1 MLHECVSQHITTHQ
15 RARAVHEQVG
25 SVSLVD
31 SSIRLEE
38 TVSKEA
44 MFINLQ
50 LESVE
55 ARRFKPVAFTE
66 ILLCLPNK
74 WAH

>member
-15 RARAVHEQVG
+15 RAGAVYEQVA

-31 SSIRLEE
+31 SRVRLEE
-38 TVSKEA
+38 SVSKEA

-55 ARRFKPVAFTE
+55 ARHYKPVAFTE
-66 ILLCLPNK
+66 NSTVFT
-74 WAH
+74 